1 MANANEKP
9 RPREYETIY
18 ILRPDID
25 TDGAEKVAKRITEVV
40 DRLKGML
47 LKVDNWGRRK
57 LEYPVKKQRKG
68 VYVLVRYLG
77 LSDMVAELERNLR
90 MMDAVI
96 KYQTVVLAKDVD
108 PASRTVNPD
117 AIKFAPIEPEKEEEH
132 VEETKITYRDADEY
146 VSGKPTVLAEEDK
159 AAAEAGA
166 ATEPEAQAQEDKAA
180 APAAAPKAEA

>member
-1 MANANEKP
+1 MARNEKP

-25 TDGAEKVAKRITEVV
+25 TEGAEKVAKRVTEVV

-47 LKVDNWGRRK
+47 LKVDSWGRRK
-57 LEYPVKKQRKG
+57 LEYPVQKHRKG

-96 KYQTVVLAKDVD
+96 KYQTVVLEKEVD
-108 PASRTVNPD
+108 PATRSVNPEL
-117 AIKFAPIEPEKEEEH
+117 IKFAPIEPEKDEEQVDEA
-132 VEETKITYRDADEY
+132 KITYRDADEY
-146 VSGKPTVLAEEDK
+146 VAGKPTIVGDEAEEP
-159 AAAEAGA
+159 AA
-166 ATEPEAQAQEDKAA
+166 AA
-180 APAAAPKAEA
+180 APPAPAPTEGA